1 MNSPGRRKKTA
12 AGSRKKVPGRPQ
24 TAPRVVKGSASPPAR
39 ESSTTPTP
47 PPPPGAEE
55 ERKDASPSTSLSS
68 LSLPSSADGDARPTA
83 RPELPRSES
92 ALIVNALA
100 KGFGKGRNRVEALR
114 GISFA
119 LGPGITAL
127 TGPDGAGKTT
137 ALRCCAGLLPPDTGE
152 VRALGL
158 DAAEH
163 PERIQAQIGYMPQTF
178 GLYEDLSVAEN
189 LHLRAELY
197 GLAPD
202 AAQTRTAR
210 LLERSGLAPFPDRRA
225 GDLSGG
231 MKQKL
236 ALIAV
241 LLAEPGL
248 LLLDEPSVGLDPLSR
263 REIFGLI
270 REAAAA
276 GAVVLM
282 STALNDEA
290 ARCDHILVLHE
301 GRLTAEGSPEDF
313 RLRAEGRCWRLTPPA
328 GVLPRLLQ
336 AELLTD
342 PRTVDAVP
350 KGGTVRLITVGAE
363 PPHVAASIEPV
374 PARPEDGLMTL
385 SAHTARTLCPPP
397 RADAKTPDE
406 PAEVIRAEGLRRDF
420 GSFTAVADTSFA
432 VNRGEIFGLLG
443 PNGAGKT
450 TTFRMLCGLLPPTA
464 GTLRV
469 IGADMLRAGPEVRR
483 RIGYAAQKF
492 SLYGPLTVRE
502 NLEFF
507 AGAYGLSGRRR
518 EHRIQ
523 AVLEEF
529 ELLPQAGR
537 AADTLPVG
545 LKQRLGMAQALLH
558 EPDLLFLDEPTSG
571 ADPASRR
578 LFWQRITV
586 LAQAGTTIVVT
597 THFMEEAEYC
607 DRILLQDKG
616 RVIAYGTP
624 AEVPAAF
631 NAPDMEEAFIRAV
644 QGRPV

>member
-1 MNSPGRRKKTA
+1 M
-12 AGSRKKVPGRPQ
+12 
-24 TAPRVVKGSASPPAR
+24 
-39 ESSTTPTP
+39 P
-47 PPPPGAEE
+47 PP
-55 ERKDASPSTSLSS
+55 LSS
-68 LSLPSSADGDARPTA
+68 PFVEGARTATRSGPSQP
-83 RPELPRSES
+83 ES

-100 KGFGKGRNRVEALR
+100 KGFGKGGNRVEALR
-114 GISFA
+114 GVSFA
-119 LGPGITAL
+119 LGPGIAAL

-137 ALRCCAGLLPPDTGE
+137 ALRCCAGLLPPDAGE
-152 VRALGL
+152 VRVLGL
-158 DAAEH
+158 NTAEH
-163 PERIQAQIGYMPQTF
+163 PERIQAHVGYMPQTF

-189 LHLRAELY
+189 LSLRAELY

-202 AAQTRTAR
+202 AAHTRTAR

-263 REIFGLI
+263 REIFALI

-276 GAVVLM
+276 GTAVLM

-290 ARCDHILVLHE
+290 ARCDHILVLHD
-301 GRLTAEGSPEDF
+301 GALRAEGSPEDF
-313 RLRAEGRCWRLTPPA
+313 RLRAEGRCWRLIPPA
-328 GVLPRLLQ
+328 GMLPRLLQ

-342 PRTVDAVP
+342 ERTVDAVP
-350 KGGTVRLITVGAE
+350 KGGTVRLITLGTE
-363 PPHVAASIEPV
+363 PPRVTASVEPV

-385 SAHTARTLCPPP
+385 SAHTARALSPPP
-397 RADAKTPDE
+397 LSGAKSSGE

-518 EHRIQ
+518 AERIQ

-529 ELLPQAGR
+529 DLLAQSGR

-578 LFWQRITV
+578 LFWQRITA
-586 LAQAGTTIVVT
+586 LAQAGTTVVVT

-644 QGRPV
+644 QGRME